1 MQSADMPALSAVLH
15 GFYEEQ
21 FPGLNRAMT
30 ALWLE
35 HLRQIDADIVHVAV
49 RRWATHHNHKP
60 PSLDE
65 VLEQV
70 EYVREDRRRTL
81 RQGSSATTFPKIL
94 QDAAETQAANPL
106 RSDDDVL
113 YGHLMATLGI
123 RSCGPWQDEAGQSHP
138 KLTLEQ
144 RSEQCYAWATQY
156 QTSRPALARDLQ
168 AAARQFAEA
177 FYTTP

>member
-1 MQSADMPALSAVLH
+1 MQSGDMPALSAVLH

-30 ALWLE
+30 QLWLE
-35 HLRQIDADIVHVAV
+35 HLRHVDAETVHLAV

-65 VLEQV
+65 VVEQV

-81 RQGSSATTFPKIL
+81 RQGSSAKIFPEVL
-94 QDAAETQAANPL
+94 QDAAQAQAANPL
-106 RSDDDVL
+106 RSDDDAL
-113 YGHLMATLGI
+113 YGHLMATLAI
-123 RSCGPWQDEAGQSHP
+123 RACGPWQDEAGQTHA

-144 RSEQCYAWATQY
+144 RGEQCYAWATQY
-156 QTSRPALARDLQ
+156 QASRPALAQDLQ

-177 FYTTP
+177 FYSTR